1 MVSVCR
7 EDGLAAKRGAH
18 EVCDVGH
25 HVELLRREGGRE
37 GGREGVEVN
46 GVKFKRERE
55 RDENKRGREY
65 VRKEGRE

>member
-37 GGREGVEVN
+37 GVEVN

-55 RDENKRGREY
+55 RER
-65 VRKEGRE
+65 